1 MMPSGQPLPRS
12 HRAAGLRHNNQRD
25 ATMFKIQVHL
35 RSSEGW
41 VDANTG
47 ERFATLEEAMARVES
62 HYKAVCGAD
71 DAMLR
76 IVEC

>member
-1 MMPSGQPLPRS
+1 MRTT
-12 HRAAGLRHNNQRD
+12 HAGHTTNEETT
-25 ATMFKIQVHL
+25 TMFKIQVCL

-47 ERFATLEEAMARVES
+47 ERFATLAEAKSRIDS